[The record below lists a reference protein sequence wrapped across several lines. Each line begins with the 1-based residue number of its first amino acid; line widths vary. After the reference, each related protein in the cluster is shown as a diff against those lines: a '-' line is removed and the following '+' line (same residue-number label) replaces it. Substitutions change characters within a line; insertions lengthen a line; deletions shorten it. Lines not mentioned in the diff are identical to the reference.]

1 MSLSQAIES
10 SPYSAETA
18 ALLEDDVLKQKAGG
32 SPYTHLVGKTLLQSY
47 ANSNTM
53 KVEMI
58 ANILVLSLMRISTGD
73 YLALSYILPGRLVNG
88 PAANATIVFIA
99 KCADL
104 LERCKYTA
112 FWAERNGA
120 EGKALFDSFA
130 DFDKCIRG
138 MACKSMNKIIRN
150 IPKEHLLPM
159 LGLTATDTEILKTLP
174 LLNASTVSANVVE
187 MESMELL
194 NNKQPKNNDTLMST
208 GDIMS
213 LVANLRSLAEV

>member
-1 MSLSQAIES
+1 
-10 SPYSAETA
+10 
-18 ALLEDDVLKQKAGG
+18 
-32 SPYTHLVGKTLLQSY
+32 
-47 ANSNTM
+47 
-53 KVEMI
+53 
-58 ANILVLSLMRISTGD
+58 
-73 YLALSYILPGRLVNG
+73 
-88 PAANATIVFIA
+88 
-99 KCADL
+99 
-104 LERCKYTA
+104 
-112 FWAERNGA
+112 
-120 EGKALFDSFA
+120 
-130 DFDKCIRG
+130 